1 MGDLQRDRGGA
12 GAPWRRVGRVRAA
25 ALLGLAGVLVA
36 CGGRAPD
43 AKSPGPDP
51 AGNASQEPAGSG
63 KADPGRD
70 PSRGPAQDPAR
81 APAEQPAGPDTN
93 GARPAGAVTEADCQ
107 ALLAHVVAVAN
118 AAHVRTVAPEHAPT
132 PEQLAEIR
140 ARMAPEFVPAC
151 LSLDRATLACQ
162 MRAGTQDELL
172 ACMPP

>member
-12 GAPWRRVGRVRAA
+12 GAPWCRAGCVRAA
-25 ALLGLAGVLVA
+25 ALLGLAAMLWV
-36 CGGRAPD
+36 CGGRAPA

-51 AGNASQEPAGSG
+51 AGAASQGTAGSG
-63 KADPGRD
+63 EADPGRD
-70 PSRGPAQDPAR
+70 GGQ
-81 APAEQPAGPDTN
+81 APAEQPAGPDAN
-93 GARPAGAVTEADCQ
+93 GAAPASAVTEAECQ

-132 PEQLAEIR
+132 AEQLAEIR
-140 ARMAPEFVPAC
+140 ARMAPEFMPAC

-162 MRAGTQDELL
+162 MRAQTRDELL